1 MGTKMAAAFPGL
13 HDRLEH
19 FTSAPVIMPAA
30 GVEAGKLD
38 EDDALVP
45 PNAVGEATLPE
56 LIVEE
61 P

>member
-19 FTSAPVIMPAA
+19 FTSVPIMPGPAVEAETLDDDAEAPV
-30 GVEAGKLD
+30 
-38 EDDALVP
+38 P
-45 PNAVGEATLPE
+45 PSAVGEATLPE
-56 LIVEE
+56 LIVDA